1 MEYDFNANE
10 SGNDINDQSAES
22 EGDSITIDNND
33 YEDYSDEE
41 SPEKQEQEEKQG
53 SQAKTKKNPTQHSQK
68 SKKKN
73 IRGQKS
79 QNSQQIEKVR
89 KKENQASNHDE
100 EYQDDEDG
108 PLKAELQEKLQKV
121 FLNYSKFNIQE
132 ENFILSHQY
141 FMKMMRDCGLLREK
155 YEKPRE
161 DTLTAEQ
168 IDITLKKV
176 CPKSASLNT
185 QQFID
190 FFVTLAQRLYPND
203 FNKAPRLTVSR
214 IVGQFL
220 DPIVEYINED
230 NEGKFRYNKVE
241 QSILNTAAE
250 GVDEKTE
257 KIMKRMYPG
266 LLNAYKLYF
275 PQEYNYKGITK
286 EKIIKESLKSLTNFN
301 IDFDLCTP
309 FLTREKLAIY
319 YNCIY
324 LLKEKNLVFKDKKR
338 KNEGENEEEEE
349 EENEEG
355 KIFTFDKFAFYLL
368 CLANDVIPEDQF
380 PKQWEKV
387 SRLIKY
393 LSDSNGEETMIKK
406 FGAKITDDKGI
417 YLDDQLINEL
427 IKEEEEAKRLQ
438 KQKESPDGVLSEEE
452 KMIVQKVF
460 LAHANKDKMTQGKL
474 TITPYFNVLKDLG
487 IFDIEKENGELVNRK
502 DAEMALTQVSRKKN
516 VNKIPNGSYR
526 NYNALERNI
535 NKVISKLDY
544 DMFITSLQ
552 ELSLRIYPS
561 LKKNEAFEKLMHEQ
575 INISNL
581 DVDSDND
588 KIIETYNNIIQMGE
602 NDFITILNEFKPIF
616 KEIFDNYK
624 DLHKNTISWQNYLI
638 FCKDFNVI
646 SNTLNLT
653 DCNAIFSGL
662 SKKYTQEKGIPDT
675 GLIDFNYFFYSI
687 GIFAL
692 KADNGEEDENN
703 LISLLLAM
711 QPSCGIQ
718 NPRDNGKGMYI
729 TYQNKFRDK
738 LRELKKIYPSYFNNG
753 EPDEIKVTSFNKIFS
768 M

>member
-1 MEYDFNANE
+1 MEYESNANE
-10 SGNDINDQSAES
+10 SGNDQSFES

-33 YEDYSDEE
+33 YEDYSEE
-41 SPEKQEQEEKQG
+41 YIPEENQNKGGQSK
-53 SQAKTKKNPTQHSQK
+53 SKKNQK

-73 IRGQKS
+73 NQAPKNQK
-79 QNSQQIEKVR
+79 SQQIEKQKNKVIGQD
-89 KKENQASNHDE
+89 EDEFHDE
-100 EYQDDEDG
+100 DET
-108 PLKAELQEKLQKV
+108 LKGELQEKLYKV
-121 FLNYSKFNIQE
+121 FLNYAKFNIQE

-155 YEKPRE
+155 YEKPKPN
-161 DTLTAEQ
+161 TLTAEQ

-203 FNKAPRLTVSR
+203 FNKAPRNTVSQ
-214 IVGQFL
+214 IVALYL
-220 DPIVEYINED
+220 DKIVDDINSD
-230 NEGKFRYNKVE
+230 QEGKFRYNKVE
-241 QSILNTAAE
+241 QSIYSTAEE
-250 GVDEKTE
+250 GIDEKTE
-257 KIMKRMYPG
+257 KIMKSIYPG

-275 PQEYNYKGITK
+275 PQEYNYKGIPK

-324 LLKEKNLVFKDKKR
+324 LLKQKNLVFKDKKK
-338 KNEGENEEEEE
+338 KNDNENNEQVEEE
-349 EENEEG
+349 EEG

-368 CLANDVIPEDQF
+368 CLANDVIPDDQF
-380 PKQWEKV
+380 PKQWQKV

-417 YLDDQLINEL
+417 YLDDQLIKEL
-427 IKEEEEAKRLQ
+427 IKEDEEAKRLQ
-438 KQKESPDGVLSEEE
+438 IEKESPDGVLSDEE
-452 KMIVQKVF
+452 KNIVEKIF
-460 LAHANKDKMTQGKL
+460 LSQANKDKMTQGKL
-474 TITPYFNVLKDLG
+474 TITPYFNILKDLG

-516 VNKIPNGSYR
+516 INNGPNSTYR
-526 NYNALERNI
+526 SHNSLEKNI
-535 NKVISKLDY
+535 NKVISKLDF

-575 INISNL
+575 ININSL
-581 DVDSDND
+581 DINSDND
-588 KIIETYNNIIQMGE
+588 KIIEIYNEIIQRGE
-602 NDFITILNEFKPIF
+602 TDNDFTDILNEFKPIF

-624 DLHKNTISWQNYLI
+624 DKHKDTISWQNYLI
-638 FCKDFNVI
+638 FCKDFNII
-646 SNTLNLT
+646 SNNINLT
-653 DCNAIFSGL
+653 DCNIIFNGL
-662 SKKYTQEKGIPDT
+662 SKKYTRDKGIPDT

-692 KADNGEEDENN
+692 KANNDEEDENN
-703 LISLLLAM
+703 LISLFLAM
-711 QPSCGIQ
+711 QPSTGIQ
-718 NPRDNGKGMYI
+718 RPRDNGKGMYI
-729 TYQNKFRDK
+729 TYQNRFRDK

>member
-1 MEYDFNANE
+1 MEYEFKS
-10 SGNDINDQSAES
+10 SGNEESLES

-33 YEDYSDEE
+33 YEDYSDEDDAKE
-41 SPEKQEQEEKQG
+41 NHNQNQG
-53 SQAKTKKNPTQHSQK
+53 GHNKT
-68 SKKKN
+68 
-73 IRGQKS
+73 QKS
-79 QNSQQIEKVR
+79 QKGKKSISKQQKQQQQTQQKNKNLQVDNNEDF
-89 KKENQASNHDE
+89 HD
-100 EYQDDEDG
+100 DDEG
-108 PLKAELQEKLQKV
+108 PLKEELQEKLNKV

-155 YEKPRE
+155 YEKPKE
-161 DTLTAEQ
+161 NTLTAEQ

-203 FNKAPRLTVSR
+203 FNKAPRSTVSQL
-214 IVGQFL
+214 VDHFL

-230 NEGKFRYNKVE
+230 QEGKFRYNKVE
-241 QSILNTAAE
+241 QSILATAEE
-250 GVDEKTE
+250 GIDEKTE
-257 KIMKRMYPG
+257 KIMKSIYPG

-275 PQEYNYKGITK
+275 PQEYNYKGIPK

-324 LLKEKNLVFKDKKR
+324 LLNHKNLVFKDKK
-338 KNEGENEEEEE
+338 KKSEESNEEDGEEEEE
-349 EENEEG
+349 AEG

-368 CLANDVIPEDQF
+368 CLANDVIPDDQF
-380 PKQWEKV
+380 PKQWQKV

-406 FGAKITDDKGI
+406 FGAKITDDKGL
-417 YLDDQLINEL
+417 YLDDQLIKEL
-427 IKEEEEAKRLQ
+427 IKEDEEAKRLQ
-438 KQKESPDGVLSEEE
+438 IEQENPDGVLSMEE
-452 KMIVQKVF
+452 KNLVEKIF
-460 LAHANKDKMTQGKL
+460 LSHANKDKMTQGKL
-474 TITPYFNVLKDLG
+474 TITPYFNILKDLG

-516 VNKIPNGSYR
+516 INSIPNGSYR
-526 NYNALERNI
+526 SHNSLERNI
-535 NKVISKLDY
+535 NKVISKLDF

-561 LKKNEAFEKLMHEQ
+561 LKKNEAFDKLMHEQ

-581 DVDSDND
+581 EIASDND
-588 KIIETYNNIIQMGE
+588 KIIDTYNEIIQRSETE
-602 NDFITILNEFKPIF
+602 NDFTQIFDEFKPIF

-624 DLHKNTISWQNYLI
+624 DLHKDTISWQNYLI
-638 FCKDFNVI
+638 FCKDFNII
-646 SNTLNLT
+646 SNSINLT
-653 DCNAIFSGL
+653 DCNTVFNGL
-662 SKKYTQEKGIPDT
+662 SKKYTNDKGIPDT

-687 GIFAL
+687 AIYAL
-692 KADNGEEDENN
+692 KANNGEEDENN

-718 NPRDNGKGMYI
+718 RPRDNGKGMYI

>member
-1 MEYDFNANE
+1 MEYDFNANM
-10 SGNDINDQSAES
+10 SGNDQSIES

-33 YEDYSDEE
+33 YEDYTDEIN
-41 SPEKQEQEEKQG
+41 QEENNNQG
-53 SQAKTKKNPTQHSQK
+53 NQIESKKGQNQK
-68 SKKKN
+68 GKKKN
-73 IRGQKS
+73 GHKQKNKKS
-79 QNSQQIEKVR
+79 QQGEKSQKNNKGMQLDNNDDEY
-89 KKENQASNHDE
+89 HDE
-100 EYQDDEDG
+100 DE
-108 PLKAELQEKLQKV
+108 PLKAELQEKLHKV

-155 YEKPRE
+155 YEKPK
-161 DTLTAEQ
+161 DNTLTAEQ

-190 FFVTLAQRLYPND
+190 FFVTLAQRLYPNE
-203 FNKAPRLTVSR
+203 FNKAPRN
-214 IVGQFL
+214 IVQQIVDHFL

-230 NEGKFRYNKVE
+230 QEGKFRYNKVE
-241 QSILNTAAE
+241 QSIQTTAGE
-250 GVDEKTE
+250 GIDEKTD
-257 KIMKRMYPG
+257 KIMKSMYPG

-275 PQEYNYKGITK
+275 PQEYNYKGIPK

-324 LLKEKNLVFKDKKR
+324 FLKQKNLVFSDKKK
-338 KNEGENEEEEE
+338 KNENNEEDEEEET
-349 EENEEG
+349 EG

-368 CLANDVIPEDQF
+368 CLANDVIPDDQF
-380 PKQWEKV
+380 PKQWQKV

-417 YLDDQLINEL
+417 YLDDQLIKEL
-427 IKEEEEAKRLQ
+427 IKEDEEAKRLQ
-438 KQKESPDGVLSEEE
+438 IQKESPDGVLSNEE
-452 KMIVQKVF
+452 KNIIEKLF
-460 LAHANKDKMTQGKL
+460 LNQANKDKMTQGKL
-474 TITPYFNVLKDLG
+474 TITPYFNILKELG

-516 VNKIPNGSYR
+516 INSMPNATYR
-526 NYNALERNI
+526 NHNSLERNT
-535 NKVISKLDY
+535 NKVISKLDF
-544 DMFITSLQ
+544 DMFIKSLQ
-552 ELSLRIYPS
+552 ELSVRIYPS

-575 INISNL
+575 INLSGL
-581 DVDSDND
+581 DITSDND
-588 KIIETYNNIIQMGE
+588 KIIETYNEIIQREETE
-602 NDFITILNEFKPIF
+602 NDFTDILDEFKPIF

-624 DLHKNTISWQNYLI
+624 DMHKDTISWQNFLI
-638 FCKDFNVI
+638 FCKDFNII
-646 SNTLNLT
+646 SNNINLT
-653 DCNAIFSGL
+653 DCNSVFSGL
-662 SKKYTQEKGIPDT
+662 SKKYTKDKGMPDT
-675 GLIDFNYFFYSI
+675 GLIDFNFFFYSI

-692 KADNGEEDENN
+692 KANNGEEDENN

-711 QPSCGIQ
+711 LPSIGIQ
-718 NPRDNGKGMYI
+718 RPRDNGKGMYI
-729 TYQNKFRDK
+729 TYQNKLRDK
-738 LRELKKIYPSYFNNG
+738 LRELKKIYPTYFNNG

>member
-1 MEYDFNANE
+1 MEYESNANE
-10 SGNDINDQSAES
+10 SGNDQSFES

-33 YEDYSDEE
+33 YEDYSEE
-41 SPEKQEQEEKQG
+41 YIPEENQNKGGQSK
-53 SQAKTKKNPTQHSQK
+53 SKKNQK

-73 IRGQKS
+73 NQAPKNQK
-79 QNSQQIEKVR
+79 SQQIEKQKNKVIGQD
-89 KKENQASNHDE
+89 EDEFHDE
-100 EYQDDEDG
+100 DET
-108 PLKAELQEKLQKV
+108 LKGELQEKLYKV
-121 FLNYSKFNIQE
+121 FLNYAKFNIQE

-155 YEKPRE
+155 YEKPKPN
-161 DTLTAEQ
+161 TLTAEQ

-203 FNKAPRLTVSR
+203 FNKAPRNTVSQ
-214 IVGQFL
+214 IVALYL
-220 DPIVEYINED
+220 DKIVDDINSD
-230 NEGKFRYNKVE
+230 QEGKFRYNKVE
-241 QSILNTAAE
+241 QSIYSTAEE
-250 GVDEKTE
+250 GIDEKTE
-257 KIMKRMYPG
+257 KIMKSIYPG

-275 PQEYNYKGITK
+275 PQEYNYKGIPK

-324 LLKEKNLVFKDKKR
+324 LLKQKNLVFKDKKKKNDNE
-338 KNEGENEEEEE
+338 KNEQVEEE
-349 EENEEG
+349 EEG

-368 CLANDVIPEDQF
+368 CLANDVIPDDQF
-380 PKQWEKV
+380 PKQWQKV

-417 YLDDQLINEL
+417 YLDDQLIKEL
-427 IKEEEEAKRLQ
+427 IKEDEEAKRLQ
-438 KQKESPDGVLSEEE
+438 IEKESPDGVLSDEE
-452 KMIVQKVF
+452 KNIVEKIF
-460 LAHANKDKMTQGKL
+460 LSQANKDKMTQGKL
-474 TITPYFNVLKDLG
+474 TITPYFNILKDLG

-516 VNKIPNGSYR
+516 INNGPNSTYR
-526 NYNALERNI
+526 SHNSLEKNI
-535 NKVISKLDY
+535 NKVISKLDF

-575 INISNL
+575 ININSL
-581 DVDSDND
+581 DINSDND
-588 KIIETYNNIIQMGE
+588 KIIEIYNEIIQRGE
-602 NDFITILNEFKPIF
+602 TDNDFTDILNEFKPIF

-624 DLHKNTISWQNYLI
+624 DKHKDTISWQNYLI
-638 FCKDFNVI
+638 FCKDFNII
-646 SNTLNLT
+646 SNNINLT
-653 DCNAIFSGL
+653 DCNIIFNGL
-662 SKKYTQEKGIPDT
+662 SKKYTRDKGIPDT

-692 KADNGEEDENN
+692 KANNGEEDENN
-703 LISLLLAM
+703 LISLFLAM
-711 QPSCGIQ
+711 QPSTGIQ
-718 NPRDNGKGMYI
+718 RPRDNGKGMYI
-729 TYQNKFRDK
+729 TYQNRFRDK